1 MPAVSIHCNEIF
13 DAAKIRK
20 NYFCL
25 QIKVEKFLGG
35 KVKVKEYSFTLF
47 YRRPNCLSLA
57 FFSLQISK
65 LSMME

>member
-1 MPAVSIHCNEIF
+1 MPAVSIHCFYKF

-35 KVKVKEYSFTLF
+35 KEKVKEYSFTLF
-47 YRRPNCLSLA
+47 FIGDRIA
-57 FFSLQISK
+57 
-65 LSMME
+65 

>member
-1 MPAVSIHCNEIF
+1 MPAVFVHCFYKF

-35 KVKVKEYSFTLF
+35 KEKVKENT
-47 YRRPNCLSLA
+47 LSLYFIEDRIA
-57 FFSLQISK
+57 
-65 LSMME
+65 